1 MMMQEKT
8 EEVWD
13 YILLP
18 NEEGKIPALQIDL
31 RTLGLEVGESVTFH
45 VKYHA
50 NVTANALSQCVY
62 STTAGVANPQQ
73 IGTTAGVHTL
83 DVTATRQN
91 VYLGYA
97 IVFSGF
103 YSYSTGATNRS
114 VQGDYIKIRIV
125 S

>member
-1 MMMQEKT
+1 MQEKT

-18 NEEGKIPALQIDL
+18 NAEGKIPALQIDL
-31 RTLGLEVGESVTFH
+31 RTLGLEVGESITFH

-50 NVTANALSQCVY
+50 NATANVFSQCVY
-62 STTAGVANPQQ
+62 STASPNVANPQQ
-73 IGTTAGVHTL
+73 IGTTAGIHTL
-83 DVTATRQN
+83 DITVTRQDI
-91 VYLGYA
+91 YLGYV
-97 IVFSGF
+97 IVFSGY